1 MTYNIGKGLDEQEDR
16 IRKTEMERDEMILQ
30 SDIIAL
36 KRAVNDSEMAL
47 RIVDKKDRDVHAEK
61 EDLERKLKKAEEDL
75 RLKEEEHKDL
85 RKRIQTI
92 R

>member
-1 MTYNIGKGLDEQEDR
+1 MTYNTGSSGDEQEDR
-16 IRKTEMERDEMILQ
+16 IRKIEMERDEMILQ

-36 KRAVNDSEMAL
+36 KRAVDDAGMAL
-47 RIVDKKDRDVHAEK
+47 RMVDKKERDIHAEK
-61 EDLERKLKKAEEDL
+61 EELERKLRKAEEDL

-85 RKRIQTI
+85 RKKIQTM